1 MQGDDEA
8 GYRIEFLSLL
18 ISVLPSEYNKT
29 NNPEHIIDKMRR
41 IKYLAKRNTKSNYI
55 VDRPKISGSS
65 ISATMVN
72 NRIVIVEPD
81 EALELL
87 LRTTLELQGYEV
99 ATEIEEDISPTLF
112 IIDIDEEKMNLDLCK
127 KLKKIYTNSKIIATS
142 NIHNKSTILNS
153 GADLYL
159 PKPYELSGLLFWVTK
174 LLDENL

>member
-1 MQGDDEA
+1 
-8 GYRIEFLSLL
+8 
-18 ISVLPSEYNKT
+18 
-29 NNPEHIIDKMRR
+29 
-41 IKYLAKRNTKSNYI
+41 
-55 VDRPKISGSS
+55 
-65 ISATMVN
+65 MVN

-112 IIDIDEEKMNLDLCK
+112 IIDIDEEKMNLNLCK
-127 KLKKIYTNSKIIATS
+127 KLKKIYANSKIIATS

-159 PKPYELSGLLFWVTK
+159 PKPYELSGLLLWVTK